1 MSEKQHIEIMAPA
14 GNFECLM
21 AAIQGGADSVY
32 FGVGNLNMRSHSA
45 NNFTNEDLA
54 EVVRICRQ
62 HGVKTYL
69 TLNIV
74 VYQTEMEDVRKA
86 LEAARDAGI
95 SAVIASDMAVIQM
108 ARSLGIEIHISTQM
122 NISNFEAA
130 KFYAQFADVIVLAR
144 ELTLPQVK
152 DISRRIKE
160 ENVCGPSGQLLRLEL
175 FVHGALCM
183 SISGKCY
190 LSLQEY
196 GASANRGSCYQL
208 CRRGY
213 RVTDLE
219 TGRELEIDNKYIMS
233 PKDLCTIEF
242 IDKIIDAGISVFKI
256 EGRARSAEYVKIVT
270 SAYRQAA
277 DACTETITN
286 TPATEPASPSEASAV
301 TTSSNTSSN
310 TSTQAT
316 EPASPSKASAV
327 TTTSSNTNT
336 PATEPA
342 SPSEESAVTTSSNTN
357 TPATEPASPSKAS
370 AITSA
375 PDASATNS
383 PEPDA
388 ANPSSEVMGNYT
400 PELKAQLKD
409 KLSGVFNRGFWDG
422 YYMGARLGEWS
433 EVYGN
438 KASRKKVYA
447 AKITNYFSKLGVAEV
462 LVEAGELNVGDE
474 ILIIGPS
481 TGCIEHKIA
490 EIRVELKPVQKAVKG
505 DLCSIPIAEKLRR
518 SDKLYLWQP
527 A

>member
-1 MSEKQHIEIMAPA
+1 MTGEMNKAKHIEIMAPA

-45 NNFTNEDLA
+45 NNFTNEDLK
-54 EVVRICRQ
+54 EVVRICKE

-86 LEAARDAGI
+86 LEAAKEAGI
-95 SAVIASDMAVIQM
+95 SAVIASDMAVILM
-108 ARSLGIEIHISTQM
+108 ARSMGIEIHASTQM

-144 ELTLPQVK
+144 ELTLPQIK
-152 DISRRIKE
+152 DISQRIE
-160 ENVCGPSGQLLRLEL
+160 DEHICGPSGNLLQLEL

-270 SAYRQAA
+270 EAYRKAA
-277 DACTETITN
+277 DAVGE
-286 TPATEPASPSEASAV
+286 
-301 TTSSNTSSN
+301 
-310 TSTQAT
+310 
-316 EPASPSKASAV
+316 
-327 TTTSSNTNT
+327 
-336 PATEPA
+336 
-342 SPSEESAVTTSSNTN
+342 
-357 TPATEPASPSKAS
+357 
-370 AITSA
+370 
-375 PDASATNS
+375 
-383 PEPDA
+383 
-388 ANPSSEVMGNYT
+388 GFYT
-400 PELKAQLKD
+400 DQMKQELKD
-409 KLSGVFNRGFWDG
+409 RLSGVFNRGFWDG
-422 YYMGARLGEWS
+422 YYQGARLGQWS

-438 KASRKKVYA
+438 KAARKKVYT

-462 LVEAGELNVGDE
+462 LVEAGELKVGDD

-481 TGCIEHKIA
+481 TGCVELKIA
-490 EIRVELKPVQKAVKG
+490 EIRVDLKPVEKAVKG
-505 DLCSIPIAEKLRR
+505 DLCSIPVAEKLRR

-527 A
+527 S